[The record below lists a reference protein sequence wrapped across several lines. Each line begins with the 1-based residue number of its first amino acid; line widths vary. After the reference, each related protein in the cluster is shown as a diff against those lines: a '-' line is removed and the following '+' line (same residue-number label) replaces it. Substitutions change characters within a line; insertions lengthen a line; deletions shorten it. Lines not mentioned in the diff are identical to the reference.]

1 MEIYLPIAGMS
12 VHWLLLLGLGGAI
25 GFLSGL
31 LGVGGGFL
39 LTPLLIFC
47 GIPSP
52 VAVATTASHITA
64 SSMSGAFAH
73 WRKRAVDL
81 KMAAVMTAG
90 GLTGTGFGVWL
101 FGILRRSGQMDVV
114 VSASYVII
122 LGAIGTLMLRESLG
136 TLYAARGATASPSK
150 RVEHVWIHGW
160 PLKARFPAS
169 RLYISV
175 IPPVAIG
182 FLVGALSAILGIG
195 GGFMVVPAMIYLL
208 RMPTN
213 VVIGTSLLQI
223 IVVTS
228 ATTILQSLN
237 NHAVDAM
244 LAVFLIAGGVIGA
257 QFGVRMS
264 ARLRG
269 EQLRLLLALVVIAVA
284 VRLCFGLVVRPDEIF
299 TISAGA

>member
-1 MEIYLPIAGMS
+1 
-12 VHWLLLLGLGGAI
+12 
-25 GFLSGL
+25 
-31 LGVGGGFL
+31 
-39 LTPLLIFC
+39 
-47 GIPSP
+47 
-52 VAVATTASHITA
+52 
-64 SSMSGAFAH
+64 
-73 WRKRAVDL
+73 
-81 KMAAVMTAG
+81 
-90 GLTGTGFGVWL
+90 
-101 FGILRRSGQMDVV
+101 
-114 VSASYVII
+114 
-122 LGAIGTLMLRESLG
+122 
-136 TLYAARGATASPSK
+136 
-150 RVEHVWIHGW
+150 
-160 PLKARFPAS
+160 
-169 RLYISV
+169 V

>member
-12 VHWLLLLGLGGAI
+12 VHWLTILGLGAAI

-39 LTPLLIFC
+39 LTPFLIFL
-47 GIPSP
+47 GLPSP

-64 SSMSGAFAH
+64 SSMSGALTQ
-73 WRKRAVDL
+73 WRKRAIDL
-81 KMAAVMTAG
+81 KMAAVMTLG
-90 GLTGTGFGVWL
+90 GLAGTGSGVWL
-101 FGILRRSGQMDVV
+101 FGILRRAGQMDVV
-114 VSASYVII
+114 VSASYVVI
-122 LGAIGTLMLRESLG
+122 LGFIGTLMLRESLA
-136 TLYAARGATASPSK
+136 TLRATRAASAPLSTRTQ
-150 RVEHVWIHGW
+150 HVWIHGW

-175 IPPVAIG
+175 LPPLGIG

-213 VVIGTSLLQI
+213 VVIGTSLVQI
-223 IVVTS
+223 IIVAA
-228 ATTILQSLN
+228 ATTILQAVN

-244 LAVFLIAGGVIGA
+244 LALFLVIGGVIGA
-257 QFGVRMS
+257 QLGVRLS
-264 ARLRG
+264 SRLSG
-269 EQLRLLLALVVIAVA
+269 EQLRLILAVIVLAVA
-284 VRLCFGLVVRPDEIF
+284 VRLCFGLVVRPDEIY
-299 TISAGA
+299 TVTVAP

>member
-39 LTPLLIFC
+39 LTPLLIFS
-47 GIPSP
+47 GIPSS

-64 SSMSGAFAH
+64 SSMSGALAQ
-73 WRKRAVDL
+73 WRKRALDI
-81 KMAAVMTAG
+81 KMAAIMTSG
-90 GLTGTGFGVWL
+90 GLAGTGFGVWL
-101 FGILRRSGQMDVV
+101 FGILRRSGQMDLV
-114 VSASYVII
+114 VSASYVVL
-122 LGAIGTLMLRESLG
+122 LGVIGALMLRESWSSLRASQG
-136 TLYAARGATASPSK
+136 VKVPAAK

-175 IPPVAIG
+175 IPPAAIG
-182 FLVGALSAILGIG
+182 FAVGMLSAILGVG
-195 GGFMVVPAMIYLL
+195 GGFIVVPAMIYLL

-223 IVVTS
+223 IVVAA
-228 ATTILQSLN
+228 ATTVLQAVN

-269 EQLRLLLALVVIAVA
+269 EELRLLLALVVIVVA
-284 VRLCFGLVVRPDEIF
+284 IRLFYGLVVHPDQIF
-299 TISAGA
+299 TVSTGT